1 MCLCDISDVTAHAS
15 GSLAHERSHLPQ
27 SLVCYYLQLADGETE
42 AYRVSDLLMI
52 DTEAEMPLA
61 TGGGGAVLR
70 RYQHWGGGGFQH
82 HCSGSGL
89 LSPHML
95 MAL

>member
-1 MCLCDISDVTAHAS
+1 MTLLGLQELLLTCLCDISDVTARAS
-15 GSLAHERSHLPQ
+15 ASLAHERSHLPQ

-61 TGGGGAVLR
+61 TGGRGAVLR
-70 RYQHWGGGGFQH
+70 
-82 HCSGSGL
+82 
-89 LSPHML
+89 
-95 MAL
+95 